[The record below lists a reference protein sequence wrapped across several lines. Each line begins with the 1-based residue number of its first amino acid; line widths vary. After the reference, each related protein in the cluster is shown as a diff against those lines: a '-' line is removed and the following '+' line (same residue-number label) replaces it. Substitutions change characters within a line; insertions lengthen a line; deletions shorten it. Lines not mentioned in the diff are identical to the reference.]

1 MRHSIRIGLIGLG
14 QRGLATLSRYAVIEG
29 AEITALGDL
38 SAEAVE
44 NAQQILSSQGHKR
57 VPGYV
62 GESQWRK
69 LCESP
74 NVDLVYL
81 CTDWSSHTRMA
92 VFAMQKGKNV
102 VIEVPAAMSVDEC
115 WALVNTT
122 EETQRQCMM
131 LENCCYDVFHLG
143 IMGMVEKGMFGTITH
158 CEGAYIHD
166 LRHLESRWRTESTQH
181 HMGNPYPTHGLGP
194 ICQLM
199 GINHGDRLISLVSM
213 TGLNNINNTLIRTEL
228 GRSILLQ
235 FDDHTPRPYS
245 RIQTICGTDGYAQ
258 KYPQPILQLEGK
270 EPLYNTQAEEFIYSF
285 QNKKIKR
292 IIEEGITLG
301 VENTMNYTMDRRL
314 IDALLNDTPLDMNI
328 YDAVLWSCVTELS
341 AQSVALGN
349 QPVEIPD
356 FTRGNWH

>member
-131 LENCCYDVFHLG
+131 LE
-143 IMGMVEKGMFGTITH
+143 
-158 CEGAYIHD
+158 
-166 LRHLESRWRTESTQH
+166 
-181 HMGNPYPTHGLGP
+181 
-194 ICQLM
+194 
-199 GINHGDRLISLVSM
+199 
-213 TGLNNINNTLIRTEL
+213 
-228 GRSILLQ
+228 
-235 FDDHTPRPYS
+235 
-245 RIQTICGTDGYAQ
+245 
-258 KYPQPILQLEGK
+258 
-270 EPLYNTQAEEFIYSF
+270 
-285 QNKKIKR
+285 
-292 IIEEGITLG
+292 
-301 VENTMNYTMDRRL
+301 
-314 IDALLNDTPLDMNI
+314 
-328 YDAVLWSCVTELS
+328 
-341 AQSVALGN
+341 
-349 QPVEIPD
+349 
-356 FTRGNWH
+356 